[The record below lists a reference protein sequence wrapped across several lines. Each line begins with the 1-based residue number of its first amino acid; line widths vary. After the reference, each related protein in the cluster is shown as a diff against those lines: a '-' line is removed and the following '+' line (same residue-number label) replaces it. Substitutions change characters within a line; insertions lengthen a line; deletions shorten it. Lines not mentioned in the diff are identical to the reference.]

1 MPKNK
6 PLKILITVG
15 IFPPDIGGPASFVP
29 KIAELYSNSGHDV
42 TVVCLTDR
50 KQTDN
55 LNFKVVRI
63 LRNQNLLIRWIKTVS
78 QIIRQ
83 GYNADLLFVNGL
95 PMESYIA
102 NIFTR
107 KKLIRKIVGDW
118 AWERGMNK
126 KIINESFD
134 EFQNNK
140 HNLHLEIAKF
150 SRGWTATKADLII
163 TPSNHLKNVVKGW
176 GVKENRIKVIYNGT
190 KLKNKPDPIDDQPND
205 YFKFITVGRLA
216 PWKNIDIIIE
226 ALSDYKKANQNFI
239 FYIVGS
245 GPEET
250 KLKKLV
256 NDLDLENFVTF
267 TGQLQKDDLNYYLQK
282 SDIYIQASSYEGL
295 PHVILEA
302 MSHNLSIISTP
313 IGGTNEVIQDGKNG
327 WVWELENNFKPN
339 KNNLIEIF
347 NNLKLNSSDDINK
360 RTNAQNLLF
369 STFDEDK
376 NFQMY
381 LELVK

>member
-1 MPKNK
+1 M
-6 PLKILITVG
+6 KILITVG

-29 KIAELYSNSGHDV
+29 KIAELYVNSGHDV

-190 KLKNKPDPIDDQPND
+190 KLKNKPGPIDDQPND

>member
-1 MPKNK
+1 M
-6 PLKILITVG
+6 KILITVG

-29 KIAELYSNSGHDV
+29 KIAELYSNLGHDV

-205 YFKFITVGRLA
+205 YLKLITVGRLA

-339 KNNLIEIF
+339 KNNLIEIL

>member
-1 MPKNK
+1 M
-6 PLKILITVG
+6 KILITVG

-42 TVVCLTDR
+42 TVICLTDR

-102 NIFTR
+102 NIFIR

-126 KIINESFD
+126 KIIDESFD

-176 GVKENRIKVIYNGT
+176 GVKENSIKVIYNGT
-190 KLKNKPDPIDDQPND
+190 KLKNKPDPIDDQPYD
-205 YFKFITVGRLA
+205 YIKFITVGRLA

-226 ALSDYKKANQNFI
+226 ALSDYKKTNQNFI
-239 FYIVGS
+239 FYIIGS
-245 GPEET
+245 GPEEI

-302 MSHNLSIISTP
+302 MSHSLSIISTP
-313 IGGTNEVIQDGKNG
+313 IGGTNEIIQDGKNG

-339 KNNLIEIF
+339 KNNLIKIL
-347 NNLKLNSSDDINK
+347 NNLKLNSFDDINK
-360 RTNAQNLLF
+360 RKNAQNLLF

-381 LELVK
+381 LELLK

>member
-1 MPKNK
+1 M
-6 PLKILITVG
+6 KILITVG

-83 GYNADLLFVNGL
+83 SYNADLLFVNGL

-339 KNNLIEIF
+339 KNNLIEIL

>member
-1 MPKNK
+1 M
-6 PLKILITVG
+6 KILITVG

-42 TVVCLTDR
+42 TVICLTDR

-78 QIIRQ
+78 QIIRH

-134 EFQNNK
+134 EFQNKK

-150 SRGWTATKADLII
+150 SRGWTATKADLVI

-176 GVKENRIKVIYNGT
+176 GVKENCIKVIYNGT
-190 KLKNKPDPIDDQPND
+190 KLINKLDSIDDQPFD
-205 YFKFITVGRLA
+205 HFKFITVGRLA

-226 ALSDYKKANQNFI
+226 ALSDYKKVNQNFI

-245 GPEET
+245 GPDEI
-250 KLKKLV
+250 KLKQLV
-256 NDLDLENFVTF
+256 EDLDLENFITF

-302 MSHNLSIISTP
+302 MSHSLSIISTP
-313 IGGTNEVIQDGKNG
+313 IGGTNEIIQDGKNG

-339 KNNLIEIF
+339 KNNLIEIL
-347 NNLKLNSSDDINK
+347 NNLKLNSYDDVNK

-381 LELVK
+381 LELLK

>member
-1 MPKNK
+1 M
-6 PLKILITVG
+6 KILITVG

-134 EFQNNK
+134 EFQNKK

>member
-1 MPKNK
+1 M
-6 PLKILITVG
+6 KILITVG

-83 GYNADLLFVNGL
+83 GYNADLFFVNGL

-126 KIINESFD
+126 KIVNESFD
-134 EFQNNK
+134 EFQNNR

-150 SRGWTATKADLII
+150 SRGWTATKANLII

-176 GVKENRIKVIYNGT
+176 GVKENSIKVIYNGT
-190 KLKNKPDPIDDQPND
+190 KLKNKPDPIVDQPND
-205 YFKFITVGRLA
+205 YLKLITVGRLA

-245 GPEET
+245 GPEEM

-339 KNNLIEIF
+339 KNNLIEIL

>member
-1 MPKNK
+1 M
-6 PLKILITVG
+6 KILITVG

-50 KQTDN
+50 KQNDN

-83 GYNADLLFVNGL
+83 GYNADLFFVNGL

-176 GVKENRIKVIYNGT
+176 GVKENSIKVIYNGT
-190 KLKNKPDPIDDQPND
+190 KLKNKPDPIVDQPND
-205 YFKFITVGRLA
+205 YLKLITVGRLA

-245 GPEET
+245 GPEEI

-339 KNNLIEIF
+339 TNNLIEIL
-347 NNLKLNSSDDINK
+347 NNLKLNSSDDISK

-381 LELVK
+381 LELLK

>member
-1 MPKNK
+1 M
-6 PLKILITVG
+6 KILITVG

-126 KIINESFD
+126 NIINESFD
-134 EFQNNK
+134 DFQNNK

-163 TPSNHLKNVVKGW
+163 TPSNHLKNIVKGW
-176 GVKENRIKVIYNGT
+176 GVKENSIKVIYNGT
-190 KLKNKPDPIDDQPND
+190 KLKSKPDPINDQPYD

-226 ALSDYKKANQNFI
+226 ALSNYKKANQNFI

-245 GPEET
+245 GPEEI

-282 SDIYIQASSYEGL
+282 SDVYIQASSYEGL

-327 WVWELENNFKPN
+327 WIWELENNFKPN
-339 KNNLIEIF
+339 KNDLIEIL

-381 LELVK
+381 LELLK

>member
-1 MPKNK
+1 M
-6 PLKILITVG
+6 KILITVG

-50 KQTDN
+50 KQNDN

-83 GYNADLLFVNGL
+83 GYNADLFFVNGL

-176 GVKENRIKVIYNGT
+176 GVKENSIKVIYNGT
-190 KLKNKPDPIDDQPND
+190 KLKNKPDPIDDQPYD

-245 GPEET
+245 GPEEI

-339 KNNLIEIF
+339 KNKLIEIL
-347 NNLKLNSSDDINK
+347 NNLKLNSSDDISK

-381 LELVK
+381 LELLK

>member
-1 MPKNK
+1 M
-6 PLKILITVG
+6 KILITVG

-55 LNFKVVRI
+55 SNFKVVRI

-216 PWKNIDIIIE
+216 PWKNIDIIIK

-339 KNNLIEIF
+339 KNNLIEIL

>member
-1 MPKNK
+1 M
-6 PLKILITVG
+6 KILITVG

-29 KIAELYSNSGHDV
+29 KIAELYSNLGHDV

-245 GPEET
+245 GPEEI

-381 LELVK
+381 LDLVE

>member
-1 MPKNK
+1 M
-6 PLKILITVG
+6 KILITVG

-29 KIAELYSNSGHDV
+29 KIAELYSNSEHDV

-55 LNFKVVRI
+55 YNFKVVRI

-78 QIIRQ
+78 QIIRH

-134 EFQNNK
+134 EFQNKK

-150 SRGWTATKADLII
+150 SRGWTATKADLVI

-176 GVKENRIKVIYNGT
+176 GVKENCIKVIYNGT
-190 KLKNKPDPIDDQPND
+190 KLINKLDSIDDQPFD
-205 YFKFITVGRLA
+205 HFKFITVGRLA

-226 ALSDYKKANQNFI
+226 ALSDYKKVNQNFI

-245 GPEET
+245 GPDEI
-250 KLKKLV
+250 KLKQLV
-256 NDLDLENFVTF
+256 EDLDLENFITF

-302 MSHNLSIISTP
+302 MSHSLSIISTP
-313 IGGTNEVIQDGKNG
+313 IGGTNEVIQDGING

-339 KNNLIEIF
+339 KNNLIKIL
-347 NNLKLNSSDDINK
+347 NNLKLNSFDDNNK
-360 RTNAQNLLF
+360 RKNAQNLLF

-381 LELVK
+381 LELLK

>member
-1 MPKNK
+1 M
-6 PLKILITVG
+6 KILITVG

-83 GYNADLLFVNGL
+83 GYNADLFFVNGL

-176 GVKENRIKVIYNGT
+176 GVKENSIKVIYNGT

-245 GPEET
+245 GPEEI

-267 TGQLQKDDLNYYLQK
+267 TGQLQKEDLNYYLQK

-339 KNNLIEIF
+339 KNNLIEIL

>member
-1 MPKNK
+1 M
-6 PLKILITVG
+6 KILITVG

-29 KIAELYSNSGHDV
+29 KIAELYSNLGHDV

-267 TGQLQKDDLNYYLQK
+267 TGQLQKEDLNYYLQK